1 MINLLKIANL
11 TLSFLLELCLL
22 AAFGY
27 WGFKTGPNLLLQII
41 LGISAPLGVAV
52 LWGIWMAPASARRL
66 AVRPRLGL
74 QVLLFGLAIWALVS
88 VGQTGLALGLGGM
101 VAVNIILAIVFGQEK

>member
-1 MINLLKIANL
+1 MIAILKITNL

-27 WGFKTGPNLLLQII
+27 WGFKVGPNLLLQII
-41 LGISAPLGVAV
+41 LGIAAPLGVAV

-66 AVRPRLGL
+66 PVIPRLVV
-74 QVLLFGLAIWALVS
+74 QVVLFGLAVWALVS
-88 VGQTGLALGLGGM
+88 VGQAGLALWLGG
-101 VAVNIILAIVFGQEK
+101 VAAINIMLAIVFGQEK